1 MSQMCSSANQYG
13 KQQSYEFERMSIVC
27 PFCVKTQT
35 QQTDFFHRL
44 NHLET
49 TCLIN
54 LHL

>member
-1 MSQMCSSANQYG
+1 LCSSANQYG
-13 KQQSYEFERMSIVC
+13 KQASYEYGRMSTVS

-35 QQTDFFHRL
+35 LRTDLFDSL

-49 TCLIN
+49 TCLKD